1 TSVSRQIEH
10 VSISTGR
17 EYDGVRCVFFN
28 FSGAQAP
35 RHNSLGMSLDS
46 HEVEHFGLRKHL
58 HRAGFDLAAKRLIA
72 AEQKLLTGLSSREK
86 SSQNWRAAKRAVAQ
100 EPAIFAGKRHA
111 LRDTL
116 VDNVI
121 GDLSEPIHVRF
132 A

>member
-1 TSVSRQIEH
+1 MFAADRDAGGMNLREGWVRKERPPFVSAIRGCDVASTSVSRQIEH

-72 AEQKLLTGLSSREK
+72 AEQKLL
-86 SSQNWRAAKRAVAQ
+86 
-100 EPAIFAGKRHA
+100 
-111 LRDTL
+111 
-116 VDNVI
+116 
-121 GDLSEPIHVRF
+121 
-132 A
+132 